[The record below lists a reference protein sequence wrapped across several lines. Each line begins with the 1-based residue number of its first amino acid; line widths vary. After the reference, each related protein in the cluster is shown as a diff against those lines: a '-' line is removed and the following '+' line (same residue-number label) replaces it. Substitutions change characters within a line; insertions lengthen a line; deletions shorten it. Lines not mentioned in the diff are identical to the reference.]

1 MRSPTRLL
9 FVGCV
14 GSLLVAVLCGDVV
27 AKTAQNDLAIESTP
41 TPIGEPAKAVTLYVR
56 GDGGTITLGA
66 DDDSASDV
74 SSMVE
79 RTGRAQLTVPAWS
92 GGPAGWK
99 QVMSCVKD
107 RLSPFAVTVTDS
119 RPKRGDYIM
128 AMVGGRSSM
137 LKFGDD
143 ISGIT
148 ASDGSVE
155 RNAVVYVFSDTDDND
170 TEDTCVAVIHEFGH
184 AVGLDH
190 EYLCKDPMTYL
201 SDCGEKSF
209 QDVTAPCGED
219 SARTCDNGNA
229 TQNSFQYLA
238 SAIGLR
244 EPSQRTLDAPTALAT
259 AEQPVELSAEKSSE
273 QAVAQSS
280 EQAVDE
286 DDDSV
291 DDAPPATAPPP
302 PPAAAP
308 PTRHRHHSHRHRG
321 GQWRSRDARR
331 AESVPRIHRPAIA
344 HPTH

>member
-14 GSLLVAVLCGDVV
+14 GSLVAVAVTSGTAL
-27 AKTAQNDLAIESTP
+27 AKTAQDDLAIESTP
-41 TPIGEPAKAVTLYVR
+41 AQIGEPARPVTLYVR
-56 GDGGTITLGA
+56 GTGGTMTLGA
-66 DDDSASDV
+66 DDDSANDV

-79 RTGRAQLTVPAWS
+79 RSGQSQLTVPAWS
-92 GGPAGWK
+92 GGPASWK

-107 RLSPFAVTVTDS
+107 RLSPFAVNVTDS
-119 RPKRGDYIM
+119 RPSNGDYIM

-155 RNAVVYVFSDTDDND
+155 RNAVVYIFSDTDDND

-184 AVGLDH
+184 ALGLDH

-201 SDCGEKSF
+201 SECGEKTF
-209 QDVTAPCGED
+209 QDVPAPCGED
-219 SARTCDNGNA
+219 SARTCDNGSA

-238 SAIGLR
+238 SVIGLR
-244 EPSQRTLDAPTALAT
+244 EPRQRTIEPHLALASADQADAL
-259 AEQPVELSAEKSSE
+259 AEASDAASDDG
-273 QAVAQSS
+273 AAD
-280 EQAVDE
+280 DE
-286 DDDSV
+286 PG
-291 DDAPPATAPPP
+291 DDAPQAAPPP
-302 PPAAAP
+302 PPPA
-308 PTRHRHHSHRHRG
+308 RHHHRSHRHRG

-344 HPTH
+344 RPTH